1 MLSHASAASAAAT
14 PPPKGA
20 ALKLVVD
27 PAAPAVGL
35 DGLAQLSPAV
45 TPVAPAKPNDN
56 TNITSSGTT
65 TPKEVFALDAPL
77 GAAAA
82 SSDTAAAT
90 TMDCEMDDAYE
101 EGFALGFESAGVISS
116 DVDATACSR
125 GYSDGYSDGFA
136 GLEANP
142 PSVFASE
149 MTGTGAAAAAA
160 STVVSVAEQEMM
172 EEEEAED
179 DDDDVE
185 FAIGYDDGYE
195 FAIED
200 AYNTGH
206 DDGLQDSEL

>member
-45 TPVAPAKPNDN
+45 TPVAPAKPNELRN
-56 TNITSSGTT
+56 TNITSSDTT
-65 TPKEVFALDAPL
+65 MPKEPFVLNV
-77 GAAAA
+77 AA

-90 TMDCEMDDAYE
+90 TMDCEMDDEYD

-116 DVDATACSR
+116 DADATACSR

-136 GLEANP
+136 NLEANP

-149 MTGTGAAAAAA
+149 MTSTGAAAA
-160 STVVSVAEQEMM
+160 TVVSVAEQEMM

-179 DDDDVE
+179 DDDDDVE
-185 FAIGYDDGYE
+185 FAIGYDDGWSA
-195 FAIED
+195 AIEE

-206 DDGLQDSEL
+206 DDGLQDSELSDEWE